1 MPVPGKSLIVHKF
14 GGAALADGA
23 AMAHAASILEREGG
37 APVVVASAMAGVTD
51 ALFTLARR
59 AAEAGLEGLGAEVRR
74 VAERHLAVACTF
86 RDAGV
91 RARVV
96 ERIERTFADLTEL
109 LTDLGARGELTRA
122 AADRVVAR
130 GERLS
135 ALLFWGTLTEAGVA
149 AEVVDAAALIQT
161 DGRFG
166 NAAPDLPATQRAVQE
181 RLVPVLEEG
190 RVPVV
195 PGFLGAGPGGAVVTL
210 GRGGSDLTAT
220 VLGRALGAK
229 QVVLWKDVPG
239 VLTADPR
246 TVPDARV
253 VSHLHTREAGELAY
267 QGAKVLHPRALTPLT
282 KGMRVVIRPFAD
294 PTAQGTEI
302 SMRAARSGKGRR
314 SRSPVR
320 AISATTAQALV
331 TVSGNGI
338 LGLPGIAARTF
349 RALETADL
357 SVTLISQSSSA
368 HSLCLAVRESDAIAA
383 AESIRAAFAEELARS
398 EIQGVEVRTGVATLA
413 VVGVEMVHTPGVAAK
428 VFATL
433 ADSGINIIAIAQDA
447 SELNISVVVDEA
459 SAGEAQRAI
468 HSAFQLGRMGGGR
481 AARSPTVDVVLHGF
495 GRIGREVAA
504 QLPTLPTPPGNSQA
518 KLRIVGVLDRG
529 GYVFDARGLSQ
540 RRLAALSR
548 HKMAGHSVAEARGG
562 QTADPVQALRAICDH
577 ALSRPVLV
585 DVAAGDTRPV
595 LGVALESGMDL
606 VLANK
611 APLAADA
618 ASADTLLRDAALHG
632 RRVLHEA
639 TVGAGLPIIDTVS
652 KLIGSGD
659 RIVTI
664 EGCPSGTLGFLFGEL
679 GRGER
684 FSDALRNAV
693 ELGYTEPD
701 PRDDLSGLDVARKG
715 LILGRLIG
723 YRGEITDVSVESLV
737 PESLRDVTL
746 SEFFDRL
753 DEADEAWEARVGE
766 AAERGEVLRY
776 RVRVTRRSIRVGVV
790 SVPVAN
796 SLATL
801 SGTDNQFTFTTAR
814 YRANPL
820 IITGPGAGPA
830 VTAAG
835 VMGDL
840 LKLAGA

>member
-1 MPVPGKSLIVHKF
+1 
-14 GGAALADGA
+14 
-23 AMAHAASILEREGG
+23 
-37 APVVVASAMAGVTD
+37 
-51 ALFTLARR
+51 
-59 AAEAGLEGLGAEVRR
+59 
-74 VAERHLAVACTF
+74 
-86 RDAGV
+86 
-91 RARVV
+91 
-96 ERIERTFADLTEL
+96 
-109 LTDLGARGELTRA
+109 
-122 AADRVVAR
+122 
-130 GERLS
+130 
-135 ALLFWGTLTEAGVA
+135 
-149 AEVVDAAALIQT
+149 
-161 DGRFG
+161 
-166 NAAPDLPATQRAVQE
+166 
-181 RLVPVLEEG
+181 
-190 RVPVV
+190 
-195 PGFLGAGPGGAVVTL
+195 
-210 GRGGSDLTAT
+210 
-220 VLGRALGAK
+220 
-229 QVVLWKDVPG
+229 
-239 VLTADPR
+239 
-246 TVPDARV
+246 VPDARV
-253 VSHLHTREAGELAY
+253 VSQLHTREAAELAY
-267 QGAKVLHPRALTPLT
+267 QGAKVLHPRALTPLN
-282 KGMRVVIRPFAD
+282 KGMRVVIRPFSD
-294 PTAQGTEI
+294 PSAPGTEI
-302 SMRAARSGKGRR
+302 SLRTSRGGPRRAH
-314 SRSPVR
+314 SPVR
-320 AISATTAQALV
+320 AISATVAQALV

-349 RALETADL
+349 AALESADL
-357 SVTLISQSSSA
+357 TVSLISQSSSA
-368 HSLCLAVRESDAIAA
+368 HSLCLAVRESDALAA
-383 AESIRAAFAEELARS
+383 AESIRLAFAEELARS
-398 EIQGVEVRTGVATLA
+398 EIQGIEVRTGVATLA
-413 VVGVEMVHTPGVAAK
+413 VVGVGMVHTQGVAAK
-428 VFATL
+428 VFGTL

-468 HSAFQLGRMGGGR
+468 HAAFQLGRMGGGR
-481 AARSPTVDVVLHGF
+481 AARAPTVDVVLHGF

-504 QLPTLPTPPGNSQA
+504 QLPSLPAPVQTSQA
-518 KLRIVGVLDRG
+518 KLRIVGVVDRG
-529 GYVFDARGLSQ
+529 GFVFDSRGLSQ
-540 RRLAALSR
+540 RRLAALAR
-548 HKMAGHSVAEARGG
+548 HKLSGESVARARGG
-562 QTADPVQALRAICDH
+562 RAAEPIEALRTICDH

-611 APLAADA
+611 APLAASA
-618 ASADTLLRDAALHG
+618 ASADTLLRDAARHG

-659 RIVTI
+659 RIATI

-679 GRGER
+679 GRGEK

-715 LILGRLIG
+715 LILGRLLG
-723 YRGEITDVSVESLV
+723 YRGEIEDVLVESLV
-737 PESLRDVTL
+737 PESLRDVSL
-746 SEFFDRL
+746 DEFFERM
-753 DEADEAWEARVGE
+753 DEEDAAWQERVSEASN
-766 AAERGEVLRY
+766 RGEVLRY

>member
-1 MPVPGKSLIVHKF
+1 VVVHKF
-14 GGAALADGA
+14 GGAALADAA
-23 AMAHAASILEREGG
+23 AMKRSATIVLEQTQAGS
-37 APVVVASAMAGVTD
+37 VVVASAMARVTD
-51 ALFTLARR
+51 ALFALAHH
-59 AAEAGLEGLGAEVRR
+59 AALEGAEELGPDIRR
-74 VAERHLAVACTF
+74 LAERHLEVARSF
-86 RDAGV
+86 EDPEV
-91 RARVV
+91 RSHAIEGV
-96 ERIERTFADLTEL
+96 ERAFDELTRLLAEVDER
-109 LTDLGARGELTRA
+109 RELTRA
-122 AADRVVAR
+122 AADHIVSR

-135 ALLFWGTLTEAGVA
+135 ALLLAGTLIEVGLP

-166 NAAPDLPATQRAVQE
+166 HAAPDLPATQREVQA
-181 RLVPVLEEG
+181 RLLPILEEG

-195 PGFLGAGPGGAVVTL
+195 PGFIGAAPDGAVVTL

-220 VLGRALGAK
+220 VLGRSLGAR
-229 QVVLWKDVPG
+229 QVFLWKDVPG

-253 VSHLHTREAGELAY
+253 VAHFHTREAAEVAY
-267 QGAKVLHPRALTPLT
+267 QGAKVLHPRALAPLT
-282 KGMRVVIRPFAD
+282 HGMRVVIRPFAD
-294 PTAQGTEI
+294 PGAQGTEI
-302 SMRAARSGKGRR
+302 SMRATHPGSPRR
-314 SRSPVR
+314 VRSPVR
-320 AISATTAQALV
+320 AISATVDQALL

-349 RALETADL
+349 AALEAADL
-357 SVTLISQSSSA
+357 SVSLISQSSSA
-368 HSLCLAVRESDAIAA
+368 HSICLAVREVDAIAA
-383 AESIRAAFAEELARS
+383 AECIRTAFAEELARE
-398 EIQGVEVRTGVATLA
+398 EIHGIEVRTGVATLA
-413 VVGVEMVHTPGVAAK
+413 VIGVGMVHTPGVAAK
-428 VFATL
+428 VFSTL
-433 ADSGINIIAIAQDA
+433 AESGINVIAIAQDA

-459 SAGEAQRAI
+459 AAGEAQRAI
-468 HSAFQLGRMGGGR
+468 HAAFQLGRMGGGR
-481 AARSPTVDVVLHGF
+481 AVRAPTVDVVLHGF

-504 QLPTLPTPPGNSQA
+504 QLPTLPAPIRSMQA
-518 KLRIVGVLDRG
+518 KLRIVGVIDRG

-540 RRLAALSR
+540 RRLATLSR
-548 HKMAGHSVAEARGG
+548 LKLAGGSVAEARGG
-562 QTADPVQALRAICDH
+562 EAATPMEALRVISDH

-595 LGVALESGMDL
+595 LGVALEAGMDL

-611 APLAADA
+611 APLAASA
-618 ASADTLLRDAALHG
+618 ASADTLLRDAANHG

-679 GRGER
+679 GRGEK
-684 FSDALRNAV
+684 FSHALRNAV
-693 ELGYTEPD
+693 DLGYTEPD

-723 YRGEITDVSVESLV
+723 YHGEISDVLVESLV
-737 PESLRDVTL
+737 PEQLRDVPL
-746 SEFFDRL
+746 DEFFARL
-753 DEADEAWEARVGE
+753 AEGDEPWMKRVNT

-776 RVRVTRRSIRVGVV
+776 RVRVTRRTIRVGVV

-796 SLATL
+796 SLASL

>member
-1 MPVPGKSLIVHKF
+1 
-14 GGAALADGA
+14 
-23 AMAHAASILEREGG
+23 
-37 APVVVASAMAGVTD
+37 
-51 ALFTLARR
+51 
-59 AAEAGLEGLGAEVRR
+59 
-74 VAERHLAVACTF
+74 
-86 RDAGV
+86 
-91 RARVV
+91 
-96 ERIERTFADLTEL
+96 
-109 LTDLGARGELTRA
+109 
-122 AADRVVAR
+122 
-130 GERLS
+130 
-135 ALLFWGTLTEAGVA
+135 
-149 AEVVDAAALIQT
+149 
-161 DGRFG
+161 
-166 NAAPDLPATQRAVQE
+166 
-181 RLVPVLEEG
+181 
-190 RVPVV
+190 
-195 PGFLGAGPGGAVVTL
+195 
-210 GRGGSDLTAT
+210 
-220 VLGRALGAK
+220 
-229 QVVLWKDVPG
+229 
-239 VLTADPR
+239 
-246 TVPDARV
+246 VPDARV
-253 VSHLHTREAGELAY
+253 VSQLHTREAAELAY
-267 QGAKVLHPRALTPLT
+267 QGAKVLHPRALTPLN
-282 KGMRVVIRPFAD
+282 KGMRVVIRPFND
-294 PTAQGTEI
+294 PSAPGTEI
-302 SMRAARSGKGRR
+302 SLRTSRGGPRRAH
-314 SRSPVR
+314 SPVR
-320 AISATTAQALV
+320 AISATVAQALV

-349 RALETADL
+349 AALEGADL
-357 SVTLISQSSSA
+357 TVSLISQSSSA
-368 HSLCLAVRESDAIAA
+368 HSLCLAVRESDALAA
-383 AESIRAAFAEELARS
+383 AESIRLAFAEELARS
-398 EIQGVEVRTGVATLA
+398 EIQGIEVRTGVATLA
-413 VVGVEMVHTPGVAAK
+413 VVGVGMVHTQGVAAK
-428 VFATL
+428 VFGTL

-468 HSAFQLGRMGGGR
+468 HAAFQLGRMGGGR
-481 AARSPTVDVVLHGF
+481 AARAPTVDVVLHGF

-504 QLPTLPTPPGNSQA
+504 QLPSLPAPVQTSQA
-518 KLRIVGVLDRG
+518 KLRIVGVVDRG
-529 GYVFDARGLSQ
+529 GFVFDSRGLSQ
-540 RRLAALSR
+540 RRLAALAR
-548 HKMAGHSVAEARGG
+548 HKLSGESVARARGG
-562 QTADPVQALRAICDH
+562 RAAEPIEALRTICDH

-611 APLAADA
+611 APLAASA
-618 ASADTLLRDAALHG
+618 ASADTLLRDAARHG

-659 RIVTI
+659 RIATI

-679 GRGER
+679 GRGEK

-715 LILGRLIG
+715 LILGRLLG
-723 YRGEITDVSVESLV
+723 YRGEIEDVLVESLV
-737 PESLRDVTL
+737 PESLRDVSL
-746 SEFFDRL
+746 DEFFERM
-753 DEADEAWEARVGE
+753 DEEDAAWQERVSEASN
-766 AAERGEVLRY
+766 RGEVLRY